1 MFSEL
6 LFERDFLYPTDNSN
20 DPGSIHLQVFSPN
33 DKARLPVVIECKT
46 NHSAVKY
53 FDSILRIIQ
62 SDIFD
67 RIVID
72 LKKSADVY
80 IKNNNPEIKEF
91 DGYNHILV
99 KFTED
104 RIEFIGVNV

>member
-6 LFERDFLYPTDNSN
+6 LFERDILYPTDNSN
-20 DPGSIHLQVFSPN
+20 DPGSIHLQVYSPN
-33 DKARLPVVIECKT
+33 DKAKIPVVIECKT
-46 NHSAVKY
+46 NHSAIKY
-53 FDSILRIIQ
+53 IDTILRIVQ

-80 IKNNNPEIKEF
+80 IKNNNPDITEF
-91 DGYNHILV
+91 DGYNHVLV
-99 KFTED
+99 KFTD
-104 RIEFIGVNV
+104 GGIEYIGVNI